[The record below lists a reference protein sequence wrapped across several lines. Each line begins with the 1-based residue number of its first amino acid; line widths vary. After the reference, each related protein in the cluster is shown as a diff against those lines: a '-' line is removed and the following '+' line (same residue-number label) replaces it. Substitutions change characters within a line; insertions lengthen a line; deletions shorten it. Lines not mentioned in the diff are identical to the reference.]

1 MLNFRPHFRAISAL
15 CLALTLC
22 TALLLPACGGQSNSE
37 SRSIIT
43 AAPPAPQPD
52 FSEEADAS
60 ANAAP
65 AEDEAVDLV
74 TVATA
79 VNGSF
84 AQTTAGCYTLRDM
97 GDGSCNLLFIDY
109 ETLILDTAD
118 TPQEDDSLRGRLV
131 GGLSQLTPITAGGQL
146 YIFRTGA
153 TAEDDTVVPA
163 AITQY
168 DADGTPT
175 NQLVLPEQHTFQ
187 PDSALLWDGAAFL
200 VMLLDLTGDT
210 PVHTLYRANFD
221 TLELTELQRF
231 ETGFDY
237 SLEGQWD
244 KGPVVLEAVSL
255 PPSNDPAY
263 SEAFE
268 NRDYHLYTLGLN
280 SGRRETLMRWK
291 QGLPYAMQGNT
302 FFYWDDDADQL
313 HALFANTGEDSVAA
327 HGFAPDDHSF
337 VSMQRAFYGGQII
350 LQFSNTSGSRVTSVA
365 VNPATGA
372 TFTPPLPSRSQNI
385 TIIAELGAVGW
396 GEPATAMGGAFLVRS
411 GEHWVSRSIVEP
423 DYDAATAGGDYN
435 SQFISMPEYV
445 LISQENYWAGNVQLA
460 PVEDLVYQ

>member
-1 MLNFRPHFRAISAL
+1 
-15 CLALTLC
+15 
-22 TALLLPACGGQSNSE
+22 
-37 SRSIIT
+37 
-43 AAPPAPQPD
+43 
-52 FSEEADAS
+52 
-60 ANAAP
+60 
-65 AEDEAVDLV
+65 
-74 TVATA
+74 
-79 VNGSF
+79 
-84 AQTTAGCYTLRDM
+84 
-97 GDGSCNLLFIDY
+97 
-109 ETLILDTAD
+109 
-118 TPQEDDSLRGRLV
+118 
-131 GGLSQLTPITAGGQL
+131 
-146 YIFRTGA
+146 
-153 TAEDDTVVPA
+153 
-163 AITQY
+163 
-168 DADGTPT
+168 
-175 NQLVLPEQHTFQ
+175 
-187 PDSALLWDGAAFL
+187 
-200 VMLLDLTGDT
+200 LTGDT

-385 TIIAELGAVGW
+385 TIIAELAPWAGASLPPPWAAPSWCAAASTGS
-396 GEPATAMGGAFLVRS
+396 PAALWSPTTT
-411 GEHWVSRSIVEP
+411 P
-423 DYDAATAGGDYN
+423 PPPAATIIPSSSPCPNTPSSRRKTTGRATC
-435 SQFISMPEYV
+435 SWPLSRTWFISKDNILVMCRDISTAL
-445 LISQENYWAGNVQLA
+445 LI
-460 PVEDLVYQ
+460 PI